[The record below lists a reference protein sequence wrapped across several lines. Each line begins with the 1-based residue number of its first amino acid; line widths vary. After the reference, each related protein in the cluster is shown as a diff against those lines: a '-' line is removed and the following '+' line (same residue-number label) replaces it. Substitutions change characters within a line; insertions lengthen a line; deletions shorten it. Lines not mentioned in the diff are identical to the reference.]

1 MGDME
6 FDPHTIHHILQ
17 RIRQQMRCPQC
28 GDKIPVD
35 MASVRITGDDF
46 LIMQL
51 KCDACDAY
59 VVLHAS
65 LQGIKN
71 IATPGAEKD
80 AMKNASSTIDVK
92 EVEVQHIQ
100 HALERASGSFDTLFE
115 TAEKKNNI
123 DLA

>member
-1 MGDME
+1 ME

-35 MASVRITGDDF
+35 MASVRITGDEF
-46 LIMQL
+46 LILQL

-65 LQGIKN
+65 LQGMKH

-80 AMKNASSTIDVK
+80 ALKNASSTIDVK
-92 EVEVQHIQ
+92 DIEVRDIQ
-100 HALERASGSFDTLFE
+100 HAIEHAAGSFDALFE
-115 TAEKKNNI
+115 SATDTKNT
-123 DLA
+123 DRA